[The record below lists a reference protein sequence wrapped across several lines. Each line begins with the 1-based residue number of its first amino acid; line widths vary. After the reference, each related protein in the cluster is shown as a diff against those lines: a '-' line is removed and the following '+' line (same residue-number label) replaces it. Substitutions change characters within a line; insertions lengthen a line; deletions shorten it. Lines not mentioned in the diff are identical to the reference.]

1 MTPSAPLPSGHILV
15 VDDDAVL
22 LAGLAQWLELSGFTV
37 TAVASAAA
45 ARDALRHTL
54 PDAVLTDL
62 RMPGDDG
69 LALLAA
75 LRISHPALP
84 VVLLTGHGDVPQA
97 VAALKQG
104 AFDFLEKPHD
114 PDRLTATLRN
124 ACAQHR
130 LTRRVQDLEAS
141 PAADPLEAQLAARL
155 IGRSTAMVRL
165 RDAVR
170 ALLPLPLDVL
180 LRGETGTGKEVVARA
195 LHDLG
200 PRAGKPFVAINCAA
214 LPADL
219 IESELFG
226 HESGAF
232 TGAREARTGRF
243 EFANG
248 GTVFLDEI
256 ESMPL
261 PAQAKLLRVLQD
273 RTVQRIGGNRS
284 VTLDLR
290 ILSAAKEDL
299 RAAAAAGRFR
309 DDLYYRL
316 AGFELDLPPL
326 RDRDDDILLLFTR
339 FAADAA
345 ARAGLPAPPVPDS
358 ATLGALLAHRWPGNV
373 RELRA
378 QADRYGLGL
387 GLTLGMGVGLGTGNG
402 IDLKA
407 TAGLDTLMDHYERR
421 LILAALDS
429 SGGSVAG
436 AMDLLRLPRRTLNEK
451 MRRLGID
458 RKATPEG

>member
-1 MTPSAPLPSGHILV
+1 MTSPDPSSCGHVLV

-22 LAGLAQWLELSGFTV
+22 LAGLAQWLGLSGFTV
-37 TAVASAAA
+37 TAVPSAAA
-45 ARDALRHTL
+45 AREALRHTL

-62 RMPGDDG
+62 RMPGEDG
-69 LALLAA
+69 MALLAA
-75 LRISHPALP
+75 LRTSHPGLP

-124 ACAQHR
+124 ACTQHR
-130 LTRRVQDLEAS
+130 LTRRVQDLTAS
-141 PAADPLEAQLAARL
+141 SAADPLAARL
-155 IGRSTAMVRL
+155 ADTLCGQSAAMVRL
-165 RDAVR
+165 RAAVKS
-170 ALLPLPLDVL
+170 LLPLPLDVL
-180 LRGETGTGKEVVARA
+180 LRGETGTGKEVAARA
-195 LHDLG
+195 LHDFG
-200 PRAGKPFVAINCAA
+200 PRADRPFIAINCAA
-214 LPADL
+214 LPAEL

-232 TGAREARTGRF
+232 TGAREARTGKF
-243 EFANG
+243 EAANG

-273 RTVQRIGGNRS
+273 RTVERIGGNRR

-290 ILSAAKEDL
+290 IISAAKDDL
-299 RAAAAAGRFR
+299 RAAADAGRFR

-326 RDRDDDILLLFTR
+326 RDRGDDILLLFTR
-339 FAADAA
+339 FAAAAA
-345 ARAGLPAPPVPDS
+345 ARAGLPAPPPPDT
-358 ATLGALLAHRWPGNV
+358 ATIAALLAHRWPGNV

-378 QADRYGLGL
+378 QAERYGLGL
-387 GLTLGMGVGLGTGNG
+387 GLGLNTGPEP
-402 IDLKA
+402 DTA
-407 TAGLDTLMDHYERR
+407 AGLDALMDQHERR
-421 LILAALDS
+421 LITAALDR

-436 AMDLLRLPRRTLNEK
+436 AMEILRLPRRTLNEK

-458 RKATPEG
+458 RKGGAGG